1 MYSRLAFYYAGIY
14 NLINRQKIKGVFEMA
29 RKSKEQARKD
39 REQRAELREV
49 QKQTEAREKRDMQT
63 RQRAEREELRERQA
77 KRRAEESTTHAGG
90 KREGA
95 GRKPSIPHNES
106 LIAGVDLN
114 PKRTYTFYGA
124 ADERRAVKKFLNVW
138 RELRFKLSPE
148 ERVELLQKFNGLT
161 IYELMTDGTLIDQRE
176 IRRIKRKLPSLTKYI
191 NEISP
196 SLPAGGGADEQEGI
210 D

>member
-1 MYSRLAFYYAGIY
+1 
-14 NLINRQKIKGVFEMA
+14 MA

-49 QKQTEAREKRDMQT
+49 QKQTEAREKRDMRT
-63 RQRAEREELRERQA
+63 RQRVEREELRERQA

-176 IRRIKRKLPSLTKYI
+176 IRRIKRKLPGLAKFV
-191 NEISP
+191 NELP
-196 SLPAGGGADEQEGI
+196 SLSAGGEADEQESI